1 VVTEADIGEQRVG
14 VRELKA
20 RLSEYLRQVKQGHT
34 LVITERGKAVGRLI
48 PQGQSLDERLEELQR
63 AGLIRWNGKKLSPM
77 KPIAK
82 LRGKKTIADIIIEDR
97 R

>member
-1 VVTEADIGEQRVG
+1 MRERTVG
-14 VRELKA
+14 VRELKD
-20 RLSEYLRQVKQGHT
+20 RLSHYLRAVKSGET
-34 LVITERGKAVGRLI
+34 IVITDRGKPVGRII
-48 PQGQSLDERLEELQR
+48 PQGQTLEQRLEELQR
-63 AGLIRWNGKKLSPM
+63 AGLIRWSGKKLSPM

>member
-1 VVTEADIGEQRVG
+1 MGEQTVG

-20 RLSEYLRQVKQGHT
+20 RLSEYLRQVKQGQT
-34 LVITERGKAVGRLI
+34 LVITEHGKPVGRLI
-48 PQGQSLDERLEELQR
+48 PQGQTLDERLDELQR
-63 AGLIRWNGKKLSPM
+63 AGLIRWNGKKLSPT

-82 LRGKKTIADIIIEDR
+82 LRGKKTIAEIIIEDR